1 MILRLSSSAQRGAL
15 VLAAALVA
23 VLLSYFSIR
32 NARADHFAGLQE
44 NLQALERAT
53 QLEPGDARNWYLLG
67 RYWQLNLEDSDP
79 QKAARA
85 YKTAVSIDP
94 HFTASWLGL
103 GSAYESAGD
112 IARAREAF
120 LQAKKTYPLSPE
132 VAWQYGNFLLRQA
145 EFESAFAEMRRA
157 VESDPKRGAEAF
169 SRAFRAEP
177 DVNHILNRAIPPI
190 RDVYVD
196 IIWDQITDGHNDNAL
211 NVWDRLVTIHTRF
224 PLRDVFPL
232 IGALRNSKRITDA
245 RRVWDQAVVV
255 AGMAD
260 LQGPPGSVLWDGGFE
275 SGVAGGGYSWLF
287 PEGVQKVQISLDA
300 QEKHSGNHSLRL
312 TFDGKSIVSSI
323 DICHY
328 VPVSPS
334 TSYHFSAWEKTRA
347 ITTDQGVRFQLRSLG
362 TQDNSVAVTPELHGS
377 EPWTHIEIPW
387 TSGKDVQEA
396 QVCLVRLLSDQLENK
411 IKGTTWVDD
420 IALVPDS
427 AEHPK
432 P

>member
-1 MILRLSSSAQRGAL
+1 MILRFSSSTQRGAL
-15 VLAAALVA
+15 VLAAFLVA
-23 VLLSYFSIR
+23 ALLSYFSVR
-32 NARADHFAGLQE
+32 NARADHFAGMPTRQG
-44 NLQALERAT
+44 LEHAT

-67 RYWQLNLEDSDP
+67 RYWQFNLEDLDA
-79 QKAARA
+79 QKAALA
-85 YKTAVSIDP
+85 YKTAVSVDP
-94 HFTASWLGL
+94 HSTVSWLGL
-103 GSAYESAGD
+103 GSAYESTGD
-112 IARAREAF
+112 LAHAREAF
-120 LQAKKTYPLSPE
+120 LQAKKTHPLSAE
-132 VAWQYGNFLLRQA
+132 AAWQYGNFLLRQV
-145 EFESAFAEMRRA
+145 ELESAFAEMRRA

-169 SRAFRAEP
+169 SRALRVEPNVDRILDRAVP
-177 DVNHILNRAIPPI
+177 SI

-196 IIWDQITDGHNDNAL
+196 IIWDQIADGHTDLAL
-211 NVWDRLVTIHTRF
+211 QVWDRLEAIHPRL
-224 PLRDVFPL
+224 PLREVFPL
-232 IGALRNSKRITDA
+232 MGALRNSKRIADA

-260 LQGPPGSVLWDGGFE
+260 LQGTPGSVLWDGGFE

-287 PEGVQKVQISLDA
+287 PESVQNVQISIDA

-312 TFDGKSIVSSI
+312 TFDGKSIVTST

-328 VPVSPS
+328 VPVQPL
-334 TSYHFSAWEKTRA
+334 TSYRFSAWVKTRA
-347 ITTDQGVRFQLRSLG
+347 VTTDQGIRFQLRSLG
-362 TQDNSVAVTPELHGS
+362 TQDISVAVTPELHGS

-387 TSGKDVQEA
+387 SSGKDVQEV

-420 IALVPDS
+420 VALVPES